1 MHHVMFDIDG
11 TLVESY
17 NLDSE
22 LFRDSVKE
30 VTGITL
36 DTDWGRYRHV
46 TDSGILQEV
55 FEVNGIPNKGD
66 TEAKIKQIFIAKLE
80 QSIVSQPIQEI
91 SGAKSFLSLLKS
103 MSNVVIS
110 IATGGWYESA
120 VLKLNSAGID
130 ANSLIIVSSND
141 HISRTE
147 IMKCAASKATGG
159 KVYPCTYFGDGSWD
173 KNACEQLGF
182 NFVLVGSK
190 VKHNQHITSFKS
202 SNEALAYV
210 GL

>member
-17 NLDSE
+17 DLDSE
-22 LFRDSVKE
+22 LFCDSVKE
-30 VTGITL
+30 VTGIAL
-36 DTDWGRYRHV
+36 DADWGRYHHV

-55 FEVNGIPNKGD
+55 FEMNGIPNKEE
-66 TEAKIKQIFIAKLE
+66 TEAKIKRIFIAKLE
-80 QSIVSQPIQEI
+80 HSIASQPIQEI
-91 SGAKSFLSLLKS
+91 PGAESFLSLLKS
-103 MSNVVIS
+103 MSNVIIS

-130 ANSLIIVSSND
+130 IDSLIISSSND

-147 IMKCAASKATGG
+147 IMKHAASKATRG
-159 KVYPCTYFGDGSWD
+159 KNYPCTYFGDGIWD
-173 KNACEQLGF
+173 KKACEQLGF
-182 NFVLVGSK
+182 NFVLVGNK
-190 VKHNQHITSFKS
+190 VKHNQNITSFKS
-202 SNEALAYV
+202 SNKALAYV